1 MSYIQAFLLG
11 IVQGITE
18 FFPVSSS
25 GHLVILENLFGMKI
39 QPSVFF
45 HVILHAGTLVAV
57 ILAFNSDVKRL
68 ILEFLRLVYDIYY
81 NIRTGIHNGWK
92 QSGRRYRKLVPN
104 NYRKFMLLLIV
115 SSVPTFIIGML
126 LEESVR
132 VASVN
137 LLAPGIGLLITGVLL
152 FIADFFPTGNKVP
165 KEVSYLVAVIIG
177 VFQGFAVL
185 PGISR
190 AGVTIVACLLCGLNR
205 KFAIRYSFL
214 LSIQAVIGAVVLEI
228 VKLNP
233 SEFSAGMAGMSVLG
247 FIAAAVT
254 GCFCIKMM
262 LKIVKRKPFRR
273 FSVYCF
279 FMAVL
284 AIICN
289 FAL

>member
-45 HVILHAGTLVAV
+45 HVILHVGTLVAV
-57 ILAFNSDVKRL
+57 MLAFNSDIKRL
-68 ILEFLRLVYDIYY
+68 ILELLRLVYDIYY

-92 QSGRRYRKLVPN
+92 QSGKRYRKLVPN

-132 VASVN
+132 VASAN

-165 KEVSYLVAVIIG
+165 KEVTYLVAVIIG

-190 AGVTIVACLLCGLNR
+190 AGVTIVACLLCGLKICNPLFVFTVYIGCDWR
-205 KFAIRYSFL
+205 
-214 LSIQAVIGAVVLEI
+214 IGA
-228 VKLNP
+228 
-233 SEFSAGMAGMSVLG
+233 
-247 FIAAAVT
+247 
-254 GCFCIKMM
+254 
-262 LKIVKRKPFRR
+262 
-273 FSVYCF
+273 
-279 FMAVL
+279 
-284 AIICN
+284 
-289 FAL
+289 

>member
-25 GHLVILENLFGMKI
+25 GHLVILENLFEMKI

-45 HVILHAGTLVAV
+45 HVILHAERWGRF

-152 FIADFFPTGNKVP
+152 FIADFFPTGK
-165 KEVSYLVAVIIG
+165 
-177 VFQGFAVL
+177 
-185 PGISR
+185 
-190 AGVTIVACLLCGLNR
+190 
-205 KFAIRYSFL
+205 
-214 LSIQAVIGAVVLEI
+214 
-228 VKLNP
+228 
-233 SEFSAGMAGMSVLG
+233 
-247 FIAAAVT
+247 
-254 GCFCIKMM
+254 
-262 LKIVKRKPFRR
+262 
-273 FSVYCF
+273 
-279 FMAVL
+279 
-284 AIICN
+284 
-289 FAL
+289 